1 MGKNIKHKILFKPLH
16 LFIVIVVFG
25 IILLMIKTEFLFDNF
40 YLFVMIISALG
51 CLYFI
56 KSIVKYTGTN
66 NWKTTQATITDSKL
80 KIQEAG
86 ADSDAYYEP
95 VINYKYKVGFK
106 DYSSGNI
113 YPYGMFSGTGNEAAA
128 KKTVGKYQ
136 EGQIVPVY
144 YNPSKP
150 DESFLVRE
158 GFIPRLIF
166 LLLFLFIFIIMIM
179 AMLKIIDL

>member
-1 MGKNIKHKILFKPLH
+1 MEKNTKNKILFKPLH
-16 LFIVIVVFG
+16 LFIIIVVFG
-25 IILLMIKTEFLFDNF
+25 IILLMIKTDFLFDNF

-56 KSIVKYTGTN
+56 KSIIKYTRTG
-66 NWKTTQATITDSKL
+66 NWETTQATITDSKL

-86 ADSDAYYEP
+86 ADSDAYFEP
-95 VINYKYKVGFK
+95 VIYYKYKVGFNE
-106 DYSSGNI
+106 YSSGNI

-128 KKTVGKYQ
+128 KTTVSKYK

-150 DESFLVRE
+150 EESFLVRE

-166 LLLFLFIFIIMIM
+166 FLLFLFIFIIMMM